1 MMACPMCTG
10 TDVQHTCDQG
20 QCYWEEMQRQ
30 QERWEQEER
39 ERWEREQM
47 EEHFRRHPHG

>member
-1 MMACPMCTG
+1 MMSCPMCTG

-20 QCYWEEMQRQ
+20 QCYWEETQRQ
-30 QERWEQEER
+30 QEQEER